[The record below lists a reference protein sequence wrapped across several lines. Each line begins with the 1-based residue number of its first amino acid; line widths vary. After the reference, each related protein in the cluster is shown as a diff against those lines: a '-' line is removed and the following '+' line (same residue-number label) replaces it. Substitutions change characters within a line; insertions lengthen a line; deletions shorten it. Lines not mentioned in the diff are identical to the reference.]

1 MFWVKLRGKAIK
13 ADILV
18 GVCYSPPNQ
27 DEETD
32 EIFSKGLGE
41 VSRSLALG
49 SHAELQFTR
58 CLLEIKHSRGETGLR
73 EWHEALQEGI

>member
-41 VSRSLALG
+41 VSRSLAL
-49 SHAELQFTR
+49 LVQFTR
-58 CLLEIKHSRGETGLR
+58 CLLEIKHSRGETGLQ
-73 EWHEALQEGI
+73 EWHEILQGGI